1 MSKENRDIQRDY
13 IHTIALN
20 ICNYHGYKYGDCL
33 KCPLYYEYEE
43 DICYDDQNFD
53 LNKFEEWLLK
63 RISIQQK

>member
-1 MSKENRDIQRDY
+1 MNSQIQKDC

-20 ICNYHGYKYGDCL
+20 ICNYHGNKYGDCH
-33 KCPLYYEYEE
+33 KCPLFWDYEE

>member
-1 MSKENRDIQRDY
+1 MTENQREKQRDC

-20 ICNYHGYKYGDCL
+20 ICNYHLNDDCQ
-33 KCPLYYEYEE
+33 KCPLFCDYEE